1 MKKILSAL
9 VMVLMT
15 CGAAQ
20 AFPDKDVKVI
30 VPFAPGGGVDVTVR
44 FLSEVAPKYL
54 NGKNVIVENMPGGG
68 AVIGQ
73 TAGAK
78 AKPDGYTLLAY
89 TSSVISNPMQ
99 KKTAYEYTDFAPV
112 VMYCFDPEVLVV
124 PKDSPFKSLKDYI
137 EASQKEEIT
146 MATPGHSTSHHLA
159 AQLLE
164 KHFGSKFGYIHT
176 SSSAQQM
183 TQILGGHV
191 RSAMMA
197 LGEVTSYVKD
207 GSLVV
212 LGLMSDA
219 QYAGAENMTRFSS
232 AGFTTEWGAFRGIAA
247 PGKTPAATVKALS
260 DAFTAM
266 AKDPAFMERM
276 DKAGFPMQVYNAEE
290 FTKYVSEVAAIY
302 AELLKPV
309 KK

>member
-1 MKKILSAL
+1 MRKILFAL
-9 VMVLMT
+9 LLVLMT
-15 CGAAQ
+15 CGAAS

-44 FLSEVAPKYL
+44 FLTEVAPKYL

-78 AKPDGYTLLAY
+78 ARPDGYTLLAY

-99 KKTAYEYTDFAPV
+99 KKTTYEYTDFAPIA
-112 VMYCFDPEVLVV
+112 MYCFDPEVLVV
-124 PKDSPFKSLKDYI
+124 PKNSPFKALKDYI
-137 EASQKEEIT
+137 EAAQKEEVT

-191 RSAMMA
+191 QSAMMA
-197 LGEVTSYVKD
+197 LGEVTSYVED

-212 LGLMSDA
+212 LGLMSDGK
-219 QYAGAENMTRFSS
+219 YAGADDMVRFSS
-232 AGFTTEWGAFRGIAA
+232 LGFDIEWGAFRGIAA
-247 PGKTPAATVKALS
+247 PGKTPPATVKILS

-266 AKDPAFMERM
+266 AKDPAFVERM
-276 DKAGFPMQVYNAEE
+276 EKAGFPMQVYDAEE
-290 FTKYVSEVAAIY
+290 FVKYVDEVAAIY
-302 AELLKPV
+302 RELLQPAAK
-309 KK
+309 